1 MTSDSTPVFALEKE
15 ALKTEIETGLQV
27 GVDHL
32 EDKPMKRKP
41 VEKYH
46 NTRHLLKQYRKVA
59 YAIQISESDM
69 NVRMEMEHGTRLSTL
84 EVNAELAGVDL
95 SGSKLEG
102 YGEVADL
109 LGIRIDETHDWLKIT
124 VPAILPKR
132 NQRDNQAFL
141 TRPLRYALLDF
152 LKENPMERFGSCAI
166 CIVHNYDEA
175 LGKRRIRDYD
185 NIETKRYLDV
195 IESMLLTNDSGLLCT
210 VLQATKVSDRDCT
223 EFYLMRPETL
233 STWAKNHIKSTTNSC
248 FE

>member
-46 NTRHLLKQYRKVA
+46 NTRYLLKQYRKVA

-102 YGEVADL
+102 YARTV
-109 LGIRIDETHDWLKIT
+109 IRSKNI
-124 VPAILPKR
+124 
-132 NQRDNQAFL
+132 
-141 TRPLRYALLDF
+141 PLRHGCRRSHVWRQRCIRFRHSCRSQQQSDF
-152 LKENPMERFGSCAI
+152 CGWHTYPHGGVCDQRPQ
-166 CIVHNYDEA
+166 
-175 LGKRRIRDYD
+175 
-185 NIETKRYLDV
+185 
-195 IESMLLTNDSGLLCT
+195 LCEI
-210 VLQATKVSDRDCT
+210 A
-223 EFYLMRPETL
+223 
-233 STWAKNHIKSTTNSC
+233 
-248 FE
+248 